1 MVGWVKK
8 QTSKSRPMQ
17 HFKHAQQELNDM
29 SKMMLKT
36 NCLCKPPKMFLWKQF
51 VFLFWKMFKRK
62 LILHVG
68 KICML
73 ALGGFGV
80 EVNLNLA
87 TITSNK
93 NGWLSNK
100 NLEAMIKA
108 TNPESPSKLLGQ
120 LLQQKWNYPTLK
132 DGEKNMLTN

>member
-1 MVGWVKK
+1 
-8 QTSKSRPMQ
+8 
-17 HFKHAQQELNDM
+17 
-29 SKMMLKT
+29 
-36 NCLCKPPKMFLWKQF
+36 
-51 VFLFWKMFKRK
+51 MFKRK

-120 LLQQKWNYPTLK
+120 LLQQK
-132 DGEKNMLTN
+132 